1 MLCRYK
7 IIGEINGEHLLQCQR
22 VACGRKTRSNYRPG
36 LVHTVCTA
44 DQETYTTGIILHALL
59 QDKLG
64 TGFKSGCAC
73 KEWLARMNEWG
84 PGGCREN
91 LKKIVG
97 GLLAEAKRRQWVL
110 DGHPILSKVAAIG
123 TELPG
128 GMIFARAWARKIVLE
143 AITRSERNASENART
158 GSDCQG

>member
-1 MLCRYK
+1 MYCRLEHNICTNCGWVYSGNSQK
-7 IIGEINGEHLLQCQR
+7 VIQRICFKKGLGDYLHELLIN
-22 VACGRKTRSNYRPG
+22 
-36 LVHTVCTA
+36 
-44 DQETYTTGIILHALL
+44 
-59 QDKLG
+59 KLG
-64 TGFKSGCAC
+64 ADFENGCAC
-73 KEWLARMNEWG
+73 KEWLLRMNEWG